1 MTRRFVVGR
10 LGRDRAEAAYP
21 LARIAVSALTLEQW
35 QRFLSAPEGA
45 RPGVMAAENER
56 GYIQGLC
63 TYRTVPD
70 LRHGAALEVDDF
82 VVLDLIDGGQVAT
95 ALLEALE
102 DEARRRHCA
111 VLRLQL
117 PQERGEF
124 PGRHPLMQTLREAGH
139 AIEAVRLVKIVEGAA
154 A

>member
-10 LGRDRAEAAYP
+10 LGRDRAEAGYP
-21 LARIAVSALTLEQW
+21 LARIAAPALTLDQW

-82 VVLDLIDGGQVAT
+82 VVLDLIDGGQVAA

-102 DEARRRHCA
+102 DEARRQRCA
-111 VLRLQL
+111 VLRLHL
-117 PQERGEF
+117 SQERGEF

-139 AIEAVRLVKIVEGAA
+139 AIEAVRLVKLVEGAA
-154 A
+154 V